1 MYSLPAYP
9 PMKDAYLVLFGKG
22 AGFNTNEVMSIGTPM
37 IAQTEA
43 PSALIRVD
51 LIE

>member
-22 AGFNTNEVMSIGTPM
+22 AGFNTNEVIGTPM